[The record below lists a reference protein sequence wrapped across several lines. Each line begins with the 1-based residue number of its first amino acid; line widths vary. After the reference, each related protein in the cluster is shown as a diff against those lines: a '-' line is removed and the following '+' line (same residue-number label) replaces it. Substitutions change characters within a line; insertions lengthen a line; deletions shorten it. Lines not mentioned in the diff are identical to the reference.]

1 MKNSKTPQLD
11 ASPKA
16 VITKA
21 NPRQPQS
28 FNFFDDEF
36 LDFFGDAKTY
46 KQIKKIVE
54 ETSTEE
60 ECNHEKFSDVDGINI
75 CESCGC
81 EIEKLDFQPEWRFY
95 GAADN
100 KTTKDPSRCHRT
112 RETTKGGI
120 DKVFQ
125 DSRLGYLN
133 QATRKKAEMKYKQI
147 VGDETVRGKRR
158 KSIVAACLLYTF
170 RDEGDIRTSDEVR
183 KMFCGSNGSGAGL
196 TKQEMSEGLRR
207 YHSIFKEDRTQ
218 HITPSHLIKR
228 IMYLTKINMSHHKS
242 ILKIAKCLEGVDE
255 TLNRSSPQ
263 SVASAIVYF
272 YLCLNP
278 TLKLEL
284 GLTKT
289 KFAKDVKLSDIT
301 ISKLVKKTAE
311 IIGLQI
317 DI

>member
-1 MKNSKTPQLD
+1 MKNCKIQSSET
-11 ASPKA
+11 SPKA
-16 VITKA
+16 AISKA
-21 NPRQPQS
+21 KPRDQT

-36 LDFFGDAKTY
+36 QDFFGDTENY
-46 KQIKKIVE
+46 KQIKSKIVASISVE
-54 ETSTEE
+54 ED
-60 ECNHEKFSDVDGINI
+60 CLHKNFFDADGINI
-75 CESCGC
+75 CENCGC
-81 EIEKLDFQPEWRFY
+81 EIESLDFQPEWRFY
-95 GAADN
+95 GSADN

-125 DSRLGYLN
+125 DSRLGFLN
-133 QATRKKAEMKYKQI
+133 QATRKKAEMKYKEI
-147 VGDETVRGKRR
+147 VGEETVRGKRR

-183 KMFCGSNGSGAGL
+183 KMFCGTNGSSGL

-207 YHSIFKEDRTQ
+207 YHSVFKGDRTQ
-218 HITPSHLIKR
+218 HIKPSHLIKR
-228 IMYLTKINMSHHKS
+228 IMHLTKININHYKY
-242 ILKIAKCLEGVDE
+242 ILKIAKCLEGVDS

-278 TLKLEL
+278 SLKTEL

-289 KFAKDVKLSDIT
+289 KFAKEVKLSDIT

-317 DI
+317 EI

>member
-1 MKNSKTPQLD
+1 MKISKNNIV
-11 ASPKA
+11 PKA
-16 VITKA
+16 AIIKA
-21 NPRQPQS
+21 KPREQAL
-28 FNFFDDEF
+28 NFFDDEF
-36 LDFFGDAKTY
+36 LDFFGDTETY
-46 KQIKKIVE
+46 KQIKTKIIESVDHE
-54 ETSTEE
+54 SETCTHDRFIDS
-60 ECNHEKFSDVDGINI
+60 DGINI
-75 CESCGC
+75 CELCGC
-81 EIEKLDFQPEWRFY
+81 EIEKLDFQAEWRFY
-95 GAADN
+95 GASDN
-100 KTTKDPSRCHRT
+100 KTTKDPSRCHRS

-133 QATRKKAEMKYKQI
+133 QATRKKAEMKYKEI

-170 RDEGDIRTSDEVR
+170 RDEGDVRTSDEVR
-183 KMFCGSNGSGAGL
+183 KMFCGLNGSGAGL

-207 YHSIFKEDRTQ
+207 YHSVFKEDRTQ
-218 HITPSHLIKR
+218 HIKPADLIR
-228 IMYLTKINMSHHKS
+228 RTMHLTKINISYYKY
-242 ILKIAKCLEGVDE
+242 ILRIAKCLEGVDS

-278 TLKLEL
+278 KLKNEL
-284 GLTKT
+284 GMTKT

-311 IIGLQI
+311 IIGMQVEI
-317 DI
+317 